1 MVHSK
6 NRFQLD
12 FETGLHLNFSMHI
25 KLLAFSSLI
34 LLAHG
39 LSAHTE
45 ARHALP
51 VWEQAS
57 HDPDRIFLSFS
68 GDPATS
74 RAVTWRTSPDIT
86 QAVAQITPATADP
99 MFSNSAVEIPANS
112 ELVNLNAHPRN
123 SQGTV
128 NYHSVVFTNLIPD
141 TLYAY
146 RVGTEGHWSEWI
158 QFRTAKTVPAPFS
171 FVYFGDAQND
181 ILSKWSR
188 VIRMSYQKAPDA
200 AFAIH
205 AGDLVNNGHFDNEWA
220 EWFKAGGWIHAQ
232 RTGIP
237 VIGNHEIRPFPA
249 LDNEKTLSVIWRPQ
263 FTLPEESELP
273 DALRETVYTVDYQGV
288 RIIVL
293 NSLVEVEAQAD
304 YLRRQL
310 QRPGAKWTILTSHYS
325 IFSPRPKRD
334 YPSSRLWL
342 PIIEEFGVDLV
353 LQGHDHVYA
362 RGHQPA
368 RTSTG
373 DFGEAFQTLFVTS
386 VSGKK
391 QYKVDHEVMNSYNDK
406 GYNSNVTAEQKQ
418 FFQVIDV
425 DGDSLTYTAYT
436 ADGAVFDKATIS
448 KDPETGVKS
457 LK

>member
-1 MVHSK
+1 M
-6 NRFQLD
+6 RIP
-12 FETGLHLNFSMHI
+12 HLLVLVLVLI
-25 KLLAFSSLI
+25 SS
-34 LLAHG
+34 G
-39 LSAHTE
+39 LSAHDE

-57 HDPDRIFLSFS
+57 SHPDRIFLSFS

-74 RAVTWRTSPDIT
+74 RAVTWRTSTDIT
-86 QAVAQITPATADP
+86 QAVAQIAPASADP
-99 MFSNSAVEIPANS
+99 MFSNSAVEIPAAT
-112 ELVNLNAHPRN
+112 ELADLNAHPRN
-123 SQGTV
+123 TQGTV
-128 NYHSVVFTNLIPD
+128 SYHSVVFEDLKPD

-158 QFRTAKTVPAPFS
+158 QFRTAKTETAPFS

-200 AFAIH
+200 SFAIH

-249 LDNEKTLSVIWRPQ
+249 LDNKKTLSLVWRPQ
-263 FTLPEESELP
+263 FTLPEEPGLP

-304 YLRRQL
+304 YLRQQL
-310 QRPGAKWTILTSHYS
+310 QRPGAKWTVLTSHYS

-353 LQGHDHVYA
+353 LQGHDHLYA
-362 RGHQPA
+362 RGHQPV

-373 DFGEAFQTLFVTS
+373 EFSDSFQTLFVTS

-391 QYKVDHEVMNSYNDK
+391 QYKVSQEVMSSYTAK
-406 GYNSNVTAEQKQ
+406 GYNSDVTAEQKQ